1 MNTVIRKNKTEDTM
15 TYYYNRPRDIF
26 VTKMEFLELNGDVD
40 MVVVDKTMTAQD
52 IDVVFNDIYG
62 VRCVY
67 A

>member
-1 MNTVIRKNKTEDTM
+1 MNTVFKKNLTEDTM

-52 IDVVFNDIYG
+52 IDVVFNDIYNTQ
-62 VRCVY
+62 
-67 A
+67 